1 MRVVYL
7 DLFLVLNFTVNY
19 LLLACA
25 ARLDGG
31 AVCRWRTVLA
41 AAAGAAYGALA
52 LLPGL
57 ALLEHPVCKGGA
69 AAGMLLAA
77 FGPSA
82 RLARRGALFL
92 VLSCAFG
99 GGLLLVSMAR
109 GTGSLAGGLLGPSL
123 GMRGILIAAA
133 LGYGLLSLVLGRQ
146 FSHTRAGGELQELTL
161 ARRGRTVKLL
171 ALRDTGNTLRDP
183 VTGRPVVVGE
193 GEKLR
198 PLLPEL
204 PCLDRHSLAHPVDL
218 LGRLEGEDLRLQL
231 LPYRA
236 VGVEC
241 GLLLALRV
249 DRACWG
255 RREYRDCL
263 TALSPT
269 PVSDGGGYCALIGGE
284 EG

>member
-99 GGLLLVSMAR
+99 RPAAR
-109 GTGSLAGGLLGPSL
+109 VVYVAFALYFALSAFVPMNEQQAMVHEVFYDTIPSL
-123 GMRGILIAAA
+123 FIFLPFFFFSAYAGSRG
-133 LGYGLLSLVLGRQ
+133 
-146 FSHTRAGGELQELTL
+146 LTN
-161 ARRGRTVKLL
+161 AGRTAEICLVPFVNHCKIN
-171 ALRDTGNTLRDP
+171 ASTGTHDTTDAISI
-183 VTGRPVVVGE
+183 
-193 GEKLR
+193 
-198 PLLPEL
+198 
-204 PCLDRHSLAHPVDL
+204 C
-218 LGRLEGEDLRLQL
+218 
-231 LPYRA
+231 
-236 VGVEC
+236 
-241 GLLLALRV
+241 
-249 DRACWG
+249 
-255 RREYRDCL
+255 
-263 TALSPT
+263 
-269 PVSDGGGYCALIGGE
+269 
-284 EG
+284 